1 MLILIRSLL
10 NYSLELLIVRL
21 HPELLIALPVQ
32 DLRRT
37 LRETITLELNKMQM
51 FKNWKVLQ
59 LKVDRLNQLPS
70 WLNGDYFNVEYDEG
84 RQGGIDLD
92 KVEW

>member
-1 MLILIRSLL
+1 
-10 NYSLELLIVRL
+10 
-21 HPELLIALPVQ
+21 
-32 DLRRT
+32 
-37 LRETITLELNKMQM
+37 M